1 VKESGV
7 PLPQILMFGAQT
19 MAEEALENLT
29 REEDVLAEEAPET
42 EVVELPHNIQR
53 LQNKQAR
60 LNQEISVYQA
70 QIAEIAEKLE
80 TAQLAF
86 QQCVVLMQVE
96 EAQSE

>member
-1 VKESGV
+1 
-7 PLPQILMFGAQT
+7 

-29 REEDVLAEEAPET
+29 KEEDVLAEEAQET
-42 EVVELPHNIQR
+42 EVVALPHNIQR

-96 EAQSE
+96 EAQSEQA

>member
-1 VKESGV
+1 
-7 PLPQILMFGAQT
+7 

-29 REEDVLAEEAPET
+29 REEDVLAEEAQET

-96 EAQSE
+96 ESQSQ